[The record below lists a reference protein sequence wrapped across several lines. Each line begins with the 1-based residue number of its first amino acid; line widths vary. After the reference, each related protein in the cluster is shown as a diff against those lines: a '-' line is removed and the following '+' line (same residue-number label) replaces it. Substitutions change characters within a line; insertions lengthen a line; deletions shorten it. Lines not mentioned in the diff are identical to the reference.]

1 LRMVAAVS
9 LFLITSQFLFNE
21 RLLLLVYLFG
31 GVLAAICA
39 LLRFQHLENGAQA
52 GPPDSLGLVRQ
63 GAMLLLWA
71 LPVALVLF
79 VVFPRL
85 AQPLWGLPD
94 QVMDGKT
101 GLSDSMSPGSIADLY
116 SDDSAAFRAEFRGA
130 PPPPRQLYWRG
141 PVLWHFDGDTWERA

>member
-1 LRMVAAVS
+1 
-9 LFLITSQFLFNE
+9 
-21 RLLLLVYLFG
+21 
-31 GVLAAICA
+31 CA
-39 LLRFQHLENGAQA
+39 L
-52 GPPDSLGLVRQ
+52 PI
-63 GAMLLLWA
+63 
-71 LPVALVLF
+71 F

-130 PPPPRQLYWRG
+130 PPPPRQRYWRG
-141 PVLWHFDGDTWERA
+141 PVLWHFDGDTWERAFLPSRTEAADVPPGANDYRYTVQLEPHERRWLFALDYPVDKPDNARL